1 MDKRKHNRESID
13 YWFLWPRC
21 RHCKAHINW
30 KLLQNEKSWSITYNF
45 RVNLFCSR
53 QSCKVWP
60 NYTQLMVPT
69 FMFVESNRFDKKIVF
84 LINSDSCPNTKDF
97 YMLKKSHQ
105 CILSWANSLTLPQH
119 FCGKWL
125 FWLHF
130 SQTVRYA
137 HRKKVV
143 LIKVISNWNS
153 IRYLKFIHMNNW
165 KHAHT
170 MVSLP

>member
-1 MDKRKHNRESID
+1 MAQMQALQSSHQLKVVTEWKVLVHHLQLQGEP
-13 YWFLWPRC
+13 FL
-21 RHCKAHINW
+21 
-30 KLLQNEKSWSITYNF
+30 F
-45 RVNLFCSR
+45 

-137 HRKKVV
+137 HRKKVI